1 MSLSDLQEPLDLLEQ
16 KDYTAAV
23 EVLERKVA
31 ALPAHL
37 GAHVLLAHA
46 YEAQQRWG
54 RALEA
59 WADAQFLMPNSPTA
73 ETGKRRVLRRIEGIE
88 DGDEPLPLAE
98 FPDPDAQPAGPM
110 TADASPEEE
119 PQEREPADE
128 DDEPSSTEGASGLT
142 ELRRQAEREARQG
155 GARPGLADDISSAD
169 PPSSP
174 EESATPEEQIEQL
187 EDEGDADDLDRLID
201 KLQSARI
208 DTDPDAAADAPPPSS
223 EETGAE
229 APDED
234 DPGEVVSET
243 LARIHEGQGDYERAA
258 HIYAQLAEQ
267 EPDQAEE
274 FREKAAEMRKKAD
287 TTDETS

>member
-201 KLQSARI
+201 KLQSAQI
-208 DTDPDAAADAPPPSS
+208 DTDPDAAAEPPPPSS

-274 FREKAAEMRKKAD
+274 FREKAAEMRGKAD
-287 TTDETS
+287 NMDETS

>member
-119 PQEREPADE
+119 SQEREPADE

-142 ELRRQAEREARQG
+142 ELRHQAEREARQG
-155 GARPGLADDISSAD
+155 GARPGLADDVSSAD

-208 DTDPDAAADAPPPSS
+208 DTDPDAAAEAPPPSS

>member
-128 DDEPSSTEGASGLT
+128 DDESSSTEGASGLT

-187 EDEGDADDLDRLID
+187 EDKGDADDLDRLID

-223 EETGAE
+223 EETGTE
-229 APDED
+229 APDEGD
-234 DPGEVVSET
+234 SGEVVSET

-274 FREKAAEMRKKAD
+274 FREKAAEMRGKAD
-287 TTDETS
+287 DMDETS